1 MHWKSFIYQTAY
13 HNYCVCCVVN
23 LGEADL
29 EPDDVVV
36 DVVHVSHNHTLV
48 LHHVIQ
54 HGQPIG
60 ELSPG
65 LVELSQRRRFR
76 QGTSR
81 QTFIWDTN
89 THYV

>member
-54 HGQPIG
+54 HG
-60 ELSPG
+60 
-65 LVELSQRRRFR
+65 
-76 QGTSR
+76 
-81 QTFIWDTN
+81 
-89 THYV
+89 